1 MKEFIWVDLKSFANV
16 KLITTSNYLQ
26 LNVTIYITVS
36 YVNTEKALAR
46 NLHLSTLMHC
56 LL

>member
-26 LNVTIYITVS
+26 LNVATYIIVS
-36 YVNTEKALAR
+36 YVNTKKALAR